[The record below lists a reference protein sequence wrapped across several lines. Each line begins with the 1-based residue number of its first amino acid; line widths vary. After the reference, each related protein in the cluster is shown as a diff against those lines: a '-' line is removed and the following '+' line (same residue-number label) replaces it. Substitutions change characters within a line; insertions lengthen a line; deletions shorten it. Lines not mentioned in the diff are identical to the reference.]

1 MLGLKDFWVSLG
13 FLLTIL
19 SSILCIIYGIIN
31 WNRGYIIKPYDLKE
45 EKKWAKEEAKI
56 EKML

>member
-1 MLGLKDFWVSLG
+1 MLGLGDAAVSAG

-19 SSILCIIYGIIN
+19 SSILCIIYGIATWGRKEEIE
-31 WNRGYIIKPYDLKE
+31 KFEME
-45 EKKWAKEEAKI
+45 EKKEWAKEEKEV